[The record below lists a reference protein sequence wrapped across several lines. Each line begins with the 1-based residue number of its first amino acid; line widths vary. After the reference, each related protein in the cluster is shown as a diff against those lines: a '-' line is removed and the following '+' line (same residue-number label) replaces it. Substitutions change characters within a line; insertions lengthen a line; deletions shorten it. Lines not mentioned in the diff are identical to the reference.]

1 MISLKVTFSKSLKKL
16 SFRSLFFFWAAG
28 SLVGVSVRAQISP
41 LFLPD
46 DPVLAMID
54 SLDVLNFFNNSRFSA
69 DREKL
74 NIYKFPVDSVPW
86 YPDEVFEYRIRKL
99 DAATPF
105 ELVYNDQVKAFI
117 DLYARRK
124 RHIIPRVMAL
134 AQLYFPM
141 FEEKL
146 LRHGLPVEL
155 KYLAIVESALN
166 PIARSPAGATGLWQ
180 FMYRTGLLYDLEVNS
195 YVDERCFPEKATEAA
210 CRYLKYL
217 HSLYKDWNL
226 ALAAYN
232 AGPGTIN
239 KAIRRS
245 GGKMNYWE
253 VRPYLPRE
261 TQSYVPAFI
270 AVVYVMNY
278 HKEHNLFPLQPK
290 FYNHEID
297 SVTLYRN
304 VTFQQ
309 ISSLLGIPV
318 EDLKVLNPMYVKDL
332 VPGGY
337 KPYPL
342 FIPRKYVGAF
352 MANESQ
358 LYRLLEPVFT
368 APADSAVAAALPP
381 RDSVITESARQRE
394 FWHTVKAGEYLT
406 AIARQYEVRVHDIK
420 EWNNLKTDVLS
431 PGQKL
436 LIRKENIPTGTVAA
450 PTQPTSAPSLPR
462 PETSK
467 PTRYTYHQVRSGETL
482 YSISRKYS
490 VPVAEIMRLNNL
502 KSKYLRVGDRLK
514 IKPLA

>member
-1 MISLKVTFSKSLKKL
+1 M
-16 SFRSLFFFWAAG
+16 
-28 SLVGVSVRAQISP
+28 
-41 LFLPD
+41 
-46 DPVLAMID
+46 MID
-54 SLDVLNFFNNSRFSA
+54 SLDVLNFFNNSRFTA

-74 NIYKFPVDSVPW
+74 NTYKFPMDSVPW
-86 YPDEVFEYRIRKL
+86 YPDEVFEHRIRKL
-99 DAATPF
+99 DASTPF
-105 ELVYNDQVKAFI
+105 ELVFNDQVRGFI

-124 RHIIPRVMAL
+124 RHIVPRVMAL

-180 FMYRTGLLYDLEVNS
+180 FMYRTGLLYDLQVNS

-217 HSLYKDWNL
+217 HGLYNDWNL

-245 GGKMNYWE
+245 GGKMNYWQ
-253 VRPYLPRE
+253 VRPFLPRE

-290 FYNHEID
+290 FFNHEID
-297 SVTLYRN
+297 SVTIYRN

-309 ISSLLGIPV
+309 ISSVLGMPV
-318 EDLKVLNPMYVKDL
+318 EDLRILNPMYVKDL
-332 VPGGY
+332 VPGNY

-342 FIPRKYVGAF
+342 FIPRKFVGPF

-358 LYRLLEPVFT
+358 LYRLLEPVFS
-368 APADSAVAAALPP
+368 ASSDSLVAAALPQP
-381 RDSVITESARQRE
+381 DSLAASGQRISE
-394 FWHTVKAGEYLT
+394 IWHTVKAGEYLSV
-406 AIARQYEVRVHDIK
+406 IARKYEVRVTDIK
-420 EWNNLKTDVLS
+420 EWNKLSGDVLS

-436 LIRKENIPTGTVAA
+436 LIRKENQIAGAVAVRPQFSSA
-450 PTQPTSAPSLPR
+450 GSTSYSEAGNVV
-462 PETSK
+462 
-467 PTRYTYHQVRSGETL
+467 RYTYHKVRSGETL
-482 YSISRKYS
+482 YSIAKKYS
-490 VPVAEIMRLNNL
+490 VSVAQIMRLNNL
-502 KSKYLRVGDRLK
+502 KSKYLRVGDKLK

>member
-1 MISLKVTFSKSLKKL
+1 MTLTKSLKKL
-16 SFRSLFFFWAAG
+16 FFRYFFIFWSVGTASLTFLKAQ
-28 SLVGVSVRAQISP
+28 VSPI
-41 LFLPD
+41 LLPD

-74 NIYKFPVDSVPW
+74 NVYKFPIDSVPW

-99 DAATPF
+99 DASTPF

-124 RHIIPRVMAL
+124 RHIVPRVMAL

-180 FMYRTGLLYDLEVNS
+180 FMYRTGLLYDLQVNS

-290 FYNHEID
+290 FFNHEID
-297 SVTLYRN
+297 SVTIYRN

-309 ISSLLGIPV
+309 ISSVLGIPV
-318 EDLKVLNPMYVKDL
+318 EDLRVLNPMYVKDL

-342 FIPRKYVGAF
+342 FIPRKYVGPF

-381 RDSVITESARQRE
+381 PDSLALESVKSQAI
-394 FWHTVKAGEYLT
+394 WHTVKAGEYLT
-406 AIARQYEVRVHDIK
+406 SIARKYEVRVTDIK
-420 EWNNLKTDVLS
+420 EWNNLKSDVLS

-436 LIRKENIPTGTVAA
+436 LIRKENIPAGAVAVHP
-450 PTQPTSAPSLPR
+450 PTPAKPQTPR
-462 PETSK
+462 AEPGK
-467 PTRYTYHQVRSGETL
+467 NLRYTYHQVRSGETL
-482 YSISRKYS
+482 YSISKKYS

-502 KSKYLRVGDRLK
+502 KSKYLRVGDKLK